1 MHKSQLRLWSSLSV
15 KDDIHM
21 HGQYVAY
28 LRISYGHDLAWKGL
42 RGGVIEKEIEVAW
55 RRIG

>member
-1 MHKSQLRLWSSLSV
+1 MSV
-15 KDDIHM
+15 KDDIHT

-42 RGGVIEKEIEVAW
+42 RGRVIEKEIEVAW
-55 RRIG
+55 EEDRLIAVKQD